1 MTPIMIRTTRI
12 VRSGKKLLDNHKDL
26 EYEEIIESLYGIMD
40 VFPYDRNVGQL
51 LGRGDTWQYA
61 ECFNEERT
69 LLCNGQFE

>member
-1 MTPIMIRTTRI
+1 MTRIMIRTTRT

-26 EYEEIIESLYGIMD
+26 EYGKGVESLYGIMD
-40 VFPYDRNVGQL
+40 VFPYGRNVGQL

-61 ECFNEERT
+61 ECSNEERT